1 MGIETALLIGGL
13 ASAGTTAY
21 SARKQSKAAEA
32 QAAAVPKPEPPPQPV
47 KQPKREAAVAS
58 NAAAAAPGGALAGN
72 SSTFLT
78 GPSGIDPSTL
88 NLGRNSLLGQ

>member
-13 ASAGTTAY
+13 ANAGASAY
-21 SARKQSKAAEA
+21 SANKQAKAA
-32 QAAAVPKPEPPPQPV
+32 AAAVQKPEPPPQAS
-47 KQPKREAAVAS
+47 KQPKREAAVTA
-58 NAAAAAPGGALAGN
+58 NAAAAGMGGAMAGN

-78 GPSGIDPSTL
+78 GPQGVDPSTL